1 MKTKEECK
9 NEIAKINNFD
19 SFEKAIRYTFNRGL
33 LHSEKEFID
42 KIIDEAMDKYAQ
54 ELLQHSV
61 SKSVGDERRALL
73 IAFVNHIDKKFIEQD
88 TRDAMMYIDGFL
100 ESN

>member
-1 MKTKEECK
+1 
-9 NEIAKINNFD
+9 
-19 SFEKAIRYTFNRGL
+19 
-33 LHSEKEFID
+33 
-42 KIIDEAMDKYAQ
+42 MDKYAQ